1 MPMKPIKWGVKVW
14 TMAESATGYICNFQ
28 IYTGREARMT
38 EHGLSHRVVMDM
50 CQMLQGT
57 QAEVYFDNFFT
68 SVRLMKDLKL
78 LNIQACGSVRANRR
92 DLPAE
97 AVPKKG
103 RPALRR
109 HETKVAQRDELVF
122 AHWQDT
128 KPVCILSKFHD
139 PVATGTVRRRKDGE
153 RKNISV
159 PACLADYQAN
169 MKGVDLCDQMVG
181 YFLLNHRSWKWWR
194 RIFFHM
200 LLVSVHNAYI
210 VAKAADQAKSKR
222 LWPEFHDFVE
232 AVAHQLVTTT
242 ATREAPLPDAPP
254 SVTLRHDV
262 QKIFPKR
269 KTCKTSSR
277 KAVPGER
284 RPTTQFGCVQ
294 CREGCHQKCLIE
306 HVRYCNDVANN
317 PQLATLNLSS

>member
-1 MPMKPIKWGVKVW
+1 
-14 TMAESATGYICNFQ
+14 
-28 IYTGREARMT
+28 
-38 EHGLSHRVVMDM
+38 
-50 CQMLQGT
+50 MLQGT
-57 QAEVYFDNFFT
+57 QAEVYFNNFFT
-68 SVRLMKDLKL
+68 SVRFMKDLKL
-78 LNIQACGSVRANRR
+78 LNIQACGTVRANRR

-97 AVPKKG
+97 AAPKKG

-109 HETKVAQRDELVF
+109 HETKVAQGDELVF

-128 KPVCILSKFHD
+128 KPVCILSSFHD

-153 RKNISV
+153 RRNISV

-169 MKGVDLCDQMVG
+169 MKDR
-181 YFLLNHRSWKWWR
+181 FWKWWR

-222 LWPEFHDFVE
+222 LWPEFQDYVE

-242 ATREAPLPDAPP
+242 ATCEAPLPDAPP
-254 SVTLRHDV
+254 SATLRHDV

-269 KTCKTSSR
+269 KTCKTCSR

-284 RPTTQFGCVQ
+284 RPTTQFGCVK

-306 HVRYCNDVANN
+306 HVWYCNDVANN
-317 PQLATLNLSS
+317 PHLATLNPSSDDDSDTGDERNG